1 MTLALST
8 VVSVLPASAQ
18 TSAPAEPVLFQIL
31 STRGETLYYDVA
43 QSVRLSIEISGSSF
57 ASAVEQ
63 TGREAVRTLDVAPDG
78 SLKVEVA
85 LEDFSQTVGGH
96 TQDVLFS
103 PVTFTEEPD
112 GKIVD
117 LDPAFPSADFFKDM
131 SIELP
136 RRPLAPGDSWTIPFD
151 TVQEGLHI
159 HGTSTITLAGVEST
173 SDGRVGHFRT
183 RLDGTV
189 SSGGFGKLPPGV
201 RMNFNAKASGGG
213 TTDWSVDHGRLLGTL
228 MDVDIDGG
236 MDMSGGGQTL
246 HGTLKGTVS
255 LQAQAITPE
264 SVTVPAVPPDR
275 LITAGKGIGAYT
287 IGQPIAELE
296 SDLGAPTVTPGA
308 GKRPTALVW
317 VTGLEGYVDAI
328 DPDHVLS
335 FQIDD
340 DLRFRTDKGI
350 GCGSSRGAVL
360 IAFGLSPAEV
370 RLPDSGETHRYA
382 LIYND
387 QGIAFT
393 IATSGPLFVYGG
405 GRLPANTVVSV
416 TVFPPGGAAEF
427 FPLLDRSPR

>member
-1 MTLALST
+1 
-8 VVSVLPASAQ
+8 
-18 TSAPAEPVLFQIL
+18 
-31 STRGETLYYDVA
+31 
-43 QSVRLSIEISGSSF
+43 
-57 ASAVEQ
+57 
-63 TGREAVRTLDVAPDG
+63 
-78 SLKVEVA
+78 
-85 LEDFSQTVGGH
+85 
-96 TQDVLFS
+96 
-103 PVTFTEEPD
+103 
-112 GKIVD
+112 
-117 LDPAFPSADFFKDM
+117 
-131 SIELP
+131 
-136 RRPLAPGDSWTIPFD
+136 
-151 TVQEGLHI
+151 
-159 HGTSTITLAGVEST
+159 
-173 SDGRVGHFRT
+173 
-183 RLDGTV
+183 
-189 SSGGFGKLPPGV
+189 
-201 RMNFNAKASGGG
+201 MNFNAKASGGG
-213 TTDWSVDHGRLLGTL
+213 RTDWSVDHGRLLETL

-255 LQAQAITPE
+255 LQAQAIAPE

-275 LITAGKGIGAYT
+275 LVTAGKGIGAYT

-308 GKRPTALVW
+308 GKRPTTLVW
-317 VTGLEGYVDAI
+317 VTGLEGYVDTI

-335 FQIDD
+335 LQIGDD
-340 DLRFRTDKGI
+340 MRFRTDKGI

-370 RLPDSGETHRYA
+370 RLPDSGDTHRYA

-393 IATSGPLFVYGG
+393 IATSGPLFVFGG